1 MVELC
6 FNSYQKQDPMT
17 DVLWDEFNCTCSM
30 ILATDLEGRGHNYF
44 VLNYHEHIC
53 EENFS
58 KTMLLKNYKTSF
70 ATEITP

>member
-6 FNSYQKQDPMT
+6 FNSYKKQDPMT
-17 DVLWDEFNCTCSM
+17 DVLWDEFNCTSSM
-30 ILATDLEGRGHNYF
+30 ILATDHNYF

-70 ATEITP
+70 STEITP